1 MGRLRPVPT
10 LGVGAEDADLSE
22 AGEPRGWNRR
32 GPLGLAEGAV
42 RRDPVLEPRAD
53 PAPLPPSP
61 FQASLHL
68 LEAAVFTVLKA
79 VCCDDLTLNRRRKGV
94 IESQTFTSR

>member
-53 PAPLPPSP
+53 PAPLPPP
-61 FQASLHL
+61 PLPGITSL
-68 LEAAVFTVLKA
+68 T
-79 VCCDDLTLNRRRKGV
+79 
-94 IESQTFTSR
+94 